1 VTYLVQING
10 LNRDKGP
17 GVPPRWTKSGFV
29 SDKSEKTWK
38 IDIGKSTTITTTIT
52 DAQKFK
58 RKKYNILKWLKSLE
72 KVINRQIET
81 FFVGKEDDFNR
92 SRSSVREEHE
102 DREGREDRL
111 GTGTRRI
118 LRKGSQIRFLFNI
131 AERIFKIYSTQNRLR
146 FWILDRICYPLT
158 PPDPPNLKVI
168 KECDETRTIEKCRKP
183 GEVTNGES
191 DEEGDLNDLNGES
204 DSVLNSLKCFFLS
217 TARMIALTIRL
228 MLLQQTVERNPGP
241 ENNSQEFKIVTYN
254 TNGLGDKNK
263 LRRIL
268 RKSEPIVNK
277 GGLVLLQETH
287 IVNSNDLKLL
297 WKNKF
302 QSNCSSTNS
311 AGLLILYNNEYEL
324 VEEYSD
330 KVGRQLIVAI
340 KSGEKKYIVGNAY
353 YPNDHKQ
360 SLTFSNEMYENILK
374 FQQNYPDFDTI
385 FGGDFNLC
393 MTKNDGLN
401 RNRTKMEETLSNLI
415 QENNK
420 VIEVS
425 DAYRHVN
432 SRDGYTWKRGM
443 CYSRLDYIFVSA
455 NLVQRIV
462 NVNVDWAWET
472 SDHAALIINMKEESL
487 IPRGP
492 GLAKINV
499 KIIEDPII
507 ALQIESE
514 ITEMM
519 SQANNNWNPHTKLE
533 FLKVCIRSVFSTKV
547 MEMRKILNN
556 DILNTEEEL
565 NQIEE
570 LTRTAWA
577 VFKYCGTKTAP
588 LRMKI

>member
-1 VTYLVQING
+1 M
-10 LNRDKGP
+10 
-17 GVPPRWTKSGFV
+17 
-29 SDKSEKTWK
+29 
-38 IDIGKSTTITTTIT
+38 
-52 DAQKFK
+52 
-58 RKKYNILKWLKSLE
+58 
-72 KVINRQIET
+72 INRQIKT
-81 FFVGKEDDFNR
+81 FFVKEDDFNR

-118 LRKGSQIRFLFNI
+118 LRNGSQIRFLFNI
-131 AERIFKIYSTQNRLR
+131 VERIFKIYNTQNRLR
-146 FWILDRICYPLT
+146 FWLSLSLDRICYPLT
-158 PPDPPNLKVI
+158 PPDPPNLNVI
-168 KECDETRTIEKCRKP
+168 KECDETRTNEKCRKP
-183 GEVTNGES
+183 GEVTNGKRGES
-191 DEEGDLNDLNGES
+191 DEEGDLNGES

-217 TARMIALTIRL
+217 TARMIALTVRL
-228 MLLQQTVERNPGP
+228 MLLQQTIERNPGP

-263 LRRIL
+263 LRRIQ

-340 KSGEKKYIVGNAY
+340 KSDEKKFIIGNAY

-393 MTKNDGLN
+393 MTRNDGLN
-401 RNRTKMEETLSNLI
+401 CNRTKMEETLSNLI

-432 SRDGYTWKRGM
+432 PRDGYTWKRGM

-472 SDHAALIINMKEESL
+472 SDHAAIIINMKEESL

-507 ALQIESE
+507 AMQIESE

-519 SQANNNWNPHTKLE
+519 
-533 FLKVCIRSVFSTKV
+533 I
-547 MEMRKILNN
+547 
-556 DILNTEEEL
+556 
-565 NQIEE
+565 
-570 LTRTAWA
+570 
-577 VFKYCGTKTAP
+577 
-588 LRMKI
+588 